1 MYILFLFMLLLFG
14 KESVSAE
21 TAKVTATN
29 VGSYYHAHMESSSHF
44 NHYGQ
49 ILNTKITE
57 GSTIG
62 VQAYCIAPGEIAHRS
77 RYYNVYDYTTNEIL
91 DLVNSTQEKET
102 NKLTRDQ
109 LTKMQLYSHYGY
121 GYGSHTDNIYIV
133 ATQMLIYRVIEP
145 TVFTTGLCTEEG
157 CTKKDDPSAVT
168 NAMNEIQALVDK
180 HFVAPSFNNSNVS
193 MVKGETKDLIDTNN
207 ILNEFTVKECTN
219 CTAKING
226 NTLSITATAGG
237 TINVLLEK
245 NINTYDNSV
254 LFLTLEDSQNFIT
267 NGNVDPIFSRISGE
281 AVDGEVEIL
290 KYDEHDKPLTGV
302 KFAVYDEQQS
312 EVCTI
317 TTSGGSGK
325 CTGLKLGTYTV
336 KEISTLENLIK
347 SDKTWTFTLTRE
359 NTKASIRI
367 SNEIKKG
374 YIAITKHDSETNKCE
389 AQGDAKL
396 VGAVY
401 AVYDSNGK
409 EVDRLEINENCYAKS
424 ILLEYGHYT
433 VKEISTGNEGYE
445 LDPTVYNAFIN
456 DNGITINI
464 TSKEDVKKFDL
475 HLFKVKSDGTTG
487 EIEAEAN
494 AEFDIYLISK
504 NKKVDTITTDE
515 KGRANIT
522 LPYGK
527 YKVCQVKGA
536 EDSQDSQCIEFE
548 IKDKDVDKI
557 INNGPISA
565 RLKMVKI
572 DLVSKKIIPIAGIK
586 FKIKNLD
593 TNEYVCQT
601 ISYPDKRQVCVFETT
616 KDGVLYTP
624 FPLLSGNYQ
633 LEEVDQ
639 SINKYLWN
647 KEPLIFKINKD
658 SEFEYDEDL
667 GFILEVRFT
676 NQEVMG
682 EVNVKK
688 YGEKVVFENNTFH
701 YEEIE
706 LDGVTYELYADDD
719 IYSGDGTLIYK
730 KGDFI
735 DKYVTKDGEF
745 TIKDLYLGKYCLV
758 EYATVGNHILDET
771 RHCFELKYKD
781 QYTSVITLNFTFK
794 NYLGKGEFD
803 FTKRDLITGDPLP
816 NTKVQ
821 IFYYEDNIDEAVLI
835 YEGYTDADGK
845 IIIKNLFKG
854 KFYLVESEAPE
865 GYILNNEK
873 MLFEI
878 KDNGEIV
885 KAEMTNE
892 KEVIIDVPKTSSNS
906 NLIFISLLLLI
917 LSCGMLAI
925 TSKNPNNKE
934 GVNIKKERKAKNGK
948 KSNREKR

>member
-1 MYILFLFMLLLFG
+1 MRKNLRYILSIFLLLFLYLFSNLEIV
-14 KESVSAE
+14 KAE

-29 VGSYYHAHMESSSHF
+29 VGNYYHAHMESSSHF
-44 NHYGQ
+44 NRYGQ
-49 ILNTKITE
+49 VLNTKITD
-57 GSTIG
+57 GTNIG
-62 VQAYCIAPGEIAHRS
+62 AQAYCIAPGEVAHRS
-77 RYYNVYDYTTNEIL
+77 RYYNVYNYSDDDIL
-91 DLVNSTQEKET
+91 NLVNSTQEKST
-102 NKLTRDQ
+102 NKLTMDQ
-109 LTKMQLYSHYGY
+109 LNKMQLYAHYGY
-121 GYGSHTDNIYIV
+121 GYGNHTDNKYIV
-133 ATQMLIYRVIEP
+133 ATQMLIYRVIEN
-145 TVFTTGLCTEEG
+145 TVFTSGMCDENG
-157 CTKKDDPSAVT
+157 CTKINDPTTIV
-168 NAMNEIQALVDK
+168 NAMNEIQTLVDR
-180 HFVAPSFNNSNVS
+180 HYVVPSFHGTSLN
-193 MVKGETKDLIDTNN
+193 MVKGETKDLIDSNN
-207 ILNEFTVKECTN
+207 ILNEFTVKNCTN
-219 CTAKING
+219 CTAKINE

-237 TINVLLEK
+237 EISVLLEK

-267 NGNVDPIFSRISGE
+267 NGNVDPVRASVIGE

-290 KYDEHDKPLTGV
+290 KYDEHNKPLTGV

-336 KEISTLENLIK
+336 KELSTLENLIK

-389 AQGDAKL
+389 AQGDARL

-401 AVYDSNGK
+401 AIYDSNGK

-445 LDPTVYNAFIN
+445 LDPTVYSAFVN

-494 AEFDIYLISK
+494 AEFEIYLISK
-504 NKKVDTITTDE
+504 NKKVDTVTTDE
-515 KGRANIT
+515 KGRAKIT

-536 EDSQDSQCIEFE
+536 EDSQDAQCIEFE

-572 DLVSKKIIPIAGIK
+572 DFASKKIIPIAGIK

-593 TNEYVCQT
+593 TNDYVCQT

-647 KEPLIFKINKD
+647 KEPLIFKINKE

-682 EVNVKK
+682 EVNVHKI
-688 YGEKVVFENNTFH
+688 GEKVVFEDNTFH

-706 LDGVTYELYADDD
+706 LDGVIYELYANDD

-735 DKYVTKDGEF
+735 DKYVTKDGSF

-758 EYATVGNHILDET
+758 EYATVGNHVLDET

-781 QYTSVITLNFTFK
+781 QYTPVITLNFTFK

-803 FTKRDLITGDPLP
+803 FTKRDLVTGDPLP

-821 IFYYEDNIDEAVLI
+821 IFYYEDNIDDAVLI
-835 YEGYTDADGK
+835 YEGYTDANGK
-845 IIIKNLFKG
+845 ITIKNLFKG

-878 KDNGEIV
+878 KENGEIV

-892 KEVIIDVPKTSSNS
+892 KLIVDVPKTELNK
-906 NLIFISLLLLI
+906 NYVIDLI
-917 LSCGMLAI
+917 AI
-925 TSKNPNNKE
+925 TLFLSGVGIAFYAKSRKN
-934 GVNIKKERKAKNGK
+934 KKETK
-948 KSNREKR
+948 